1 MTTLAMLCVQFYL
14 ATAAVLF
21 AAGCGGW
28 IAERWPVVVL
38 VVALLILAAWV
49 LC

>member
-14 ATAAVLF
+14 AVAAVLF

-28 IAERWPVVVL
+28 VAERWPVIVL
-38 VVALLILAAWV
+38 LVALGFLAAWC
-49 LC
+49 L